1 MKLPFAEPTFPP
13 TPPRSPIQWT
23 GRFSAPIIS
32 HVSDEPKRSIDHLP
46 PEIICMVMGNLTS
59 RFDLRNLG
67 ASSFYLA
74 AVLNQH
80 RISILKTMLGKM
92 LDPSNLDICL
102 LTMGILQVSRKGDE
116 VWQCLW
122 ALSQRP
128 TLDAIHDAETLCSML
143 DLTLYIEYMLTIYTY
158 PKHPDGFWRRALRKY
173 ANRWPE
179 GNVPDGFVS
188 INSKTKEELQ
198 QVASR
203 LWNVRDAALGN
214 SPDAEPRA
222 EHSAELMTLFQR
234 EMFSAELKL
243 RCDLVAQLGHSVPEW
258 MCEEAPGDGV
268 QSFLELLV
276 HAMARCWNRDDGEV
290 WTEMN
295 RSSWA
300 EGRALGI
307 RFYIC
312 LAMFMPH
319 SASADDVDEI
329 CTAIESFMSYYRT
342 PDIWGEAYQWF
353 FEFHDAAWDGLWK
366 HTLEFC
372 RQLDDGL
379 VDDING
385 GTDYF

>member
-1 MKLPFAEPTFPP
+1 MKLPFAEPMLPP
-13 TPPRSPIQWT
+13 TPPKSPIPWT
-23 GRFSAPIIS
+23 GTFQNPRIPRVIS
-32 HVSDEPKRSIDHLP
+32 DHPKRSIDHLP

-74 AVLNQH
+74 AVLSQH
-80 RISILKTMLGKM
+80 KISILKTMLGKM

-102 LTMGILQVSRKGDE
+102 LTMGILQVTRKGDD

-128 TLDAIHDAETLCSML
+128 TLDTIHDAETLCNML

-158 PKHPDGFWRRALRKY
+158 PKHPDTFWRRALRKY
-173 ANRWPE
+173 ANRWPD

-188 INSKTKEELQ
+188 IDSVTKQELR

-243 RCDLVAQLGHSVPEW
+243 RCDLVAELGHDVPEW
-258 MCEEAPGDGV
+258 I
-268 QSFLELLV
+268 V

-312 LAMFMPH
+312 LAMFMPQ
-319 SASADDVDEI
+319 SASVDDVEEI
-329 CTAIESFMSYYRT
+329 CVAIDSFMSYYRNPSIYGDT
-342 PDIWGEAYQWF
+342 NQWF
-353 FEFHDAAWDGLWK
+353 FEFQDAAWDGLWE
-366 HTLEFC
+366 HTQRFC
-372 RQLDDGL
+372 RLLDEGL
-379 VDDING
+379 VDDIDG

>member
-1 MKLPFAEPTFPP
+1 MKLHFAEPTFPP
-13 TPPRSPIQWT
+13 TPPKSPIPWT
-23 GRFSAPIIS
+23 APFYTPSVS
-32 HVSDEPKRSIDHLP
+32 HVINTDSRLSIDHLP
-46 PEIICMVMGNLTS
+46 PEIICMIMGNLTS

-74 AVLNQH
+74 AVLSQH
-80 RISILKTMLGKM
+80 KVSILKTMLGKM

-102 LTMGILQVSRKGDE
+102 LTMGILQVTRKGDD

-128 TLDAIHDAETLCSML
+128 TLDTIHDAETLCNML
-143 DLTLYIEYMLTIYTY
+143 DLTLYIEYMLTIYAY
-158 PKHPDGFWRRALRKY
+158 PKHPDTFWRRGLRKY
-173 ANRWPE
+173 ANRWPD
-179 GNVPDGFVS
+179 GNVPDGFVAIDS
-188 INSKTKEELQ
+188 ATKQELQ
-198 QVASR
+198 QVTSR
-203 LWNVRDAALGN
+203 LWSVRDAALGN

-243 RCDLVAQLGHSVPEW
+243 RCDLVAELGHDVPEW
-258 MCEEAPGDGV
+258 I
-268 QSFLELLV
+268 V

-312 LAMFMPH
+312 LAMFMPQ
-319 SASADDVDEI
+319 SASVDDVDEI
-329 CTAIESFMSYYRT
+329 CTAIDSFMSYYRN
-342 PDIWGEAYQWF
+342 PSIYGEAYQWF
-353 FEFHDAAWDGLWK
+353 FEFQDAAWDGLWE
-366 HTLEFC
+366 HTREFC
-372 RQLDDGL
+372 RQLDQGL
-379 VDDING
+379 VDDIGG